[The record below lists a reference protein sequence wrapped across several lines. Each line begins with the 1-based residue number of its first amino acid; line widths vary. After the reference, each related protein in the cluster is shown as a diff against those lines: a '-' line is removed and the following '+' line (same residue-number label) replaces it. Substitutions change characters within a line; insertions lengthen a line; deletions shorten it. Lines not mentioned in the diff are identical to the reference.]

1 MRSGTEYVETVII
14 GGGQAGLS
22 AGYHLAQRG
31 RRFVIL
37 DAGGRIGDNWRC
49 HWDSLRLYSPARYS
63 GLPGMP
69 FPAPPWSYPTKQQMA
84 EYLAAYAARFELPVR
99 TGVRV
104 EELSRDGDRYLVSY
118 RGHTIEADNVVV
130 ASGTFGRT
138 PYLPEFAVE
147 LDPGI
152 VQLHS
157 CEYRNPSQLRPGAVL
172 VVGGSHSGSDIAYE
186 VAASHQTVLC
196 GRDTGQI
203 PFRIDSPIARAVFP
217 LLWFAWTRV
226 LTTSTPMGRKM
237 RPEVREHG
245 GPLLRVKRADLAA
258 AGVERV
264 TARVSGV
271 RDGKPLLD
279 DGRVLEPTNV
289 IWCTGFRQE
298 FDWIK
303 LPVTGPDGWP
313 LEERGVVASAPGLY
327 FSGLSFQH
335 SFSSMLV
342 GGAGRDAEYVVDHL
356 TSRTPSGRQP
366 YLRERPAA

>member
-1 MRSGTEYVETVII
+1 MRTGTEHVETVII
-14 GGGQAGLS
+14 GAGQAGL
-22 AGYHLAQRG
+22 AVGYHLARQG
-31 RRFVIL
+31 RRCVIL
-37 DAGGRIGDNWRC
+37 DANQRVGDNWRC
-49 HWDSLRLYSPARYS
+49 QWDSLRLYSPARYD

-69 FPAPPWSYPTKQQMA
+69 FPAPPWSYPTKEQMA
-84 EYLAAYAARFELPVR
+84 DYLEAYATRFALPVR

-104 EELSRDGDRYLVSY
+104 EDVSRDGERYLVSY

-138 PYLPEFAVE
+138 PYLPGFATE

-157 CEYRNPSQLRPGAVL
+157 SEYRNPAQLRPGAVL

-186 VAASHQTVLC
+186 VAASHETVLC

-203 PFRIDSPIARAVFP
+203 PFRLEKPIVRAVFP

-237 RPEVREHG
+237 RPDVRAHG
-245 GPLLRVKRADLAA
+245 GPLLRVKRADLAT
-258 AGVERV
+258 AGVERI

-271 RDGKPLLD
+271 RHGKPLLD
-279 DGRVLEPTNV
+279 DGRVLDPANV
-289 IWCTGFRQE
+289 VWCTGFRQE

-303 LPVTGPDGWP
+303 LPVTGEDGWP
-313 LEERGVVASAPGLY
+313 LESRGVVDSAPGLY
-327 FSGLSFQH
+327 FCGLSFQH

-342 GGAGRDAEYVVDHL
+342 GGAGRDAEYVVEHL
-356 TSRTPSGRQP
+356 TSRAPSRRQP
-366 YLRERPAA
+366 SLRDRPAA